1 MAAVAENAMSTTSSI
16 FNERQINCTI
26 LGGARSEKK
35 SVLNVAAILLNSGN
49 SYLRLQNLENLT
61 KCGFEKIVS
70 VENDSKNFNLD
81 DLLQNFPE
89 VKFVIPLEKAADGDL
104 INVAMAEIDSPSAL
118 VLRDSIH
125 ITQKILTA
133 QLSENLAAQD
143 VFCIA
148 PRIFAQD
155 KTAVPI
161 KFVPGVK
168 KSVLNI
174 ESDLQISNDEPTL
187 YPFDF
192 FGFYNTKK
200 FKRLGGYDYSIK
212 KPYWQNLDLAFR
224 AWLWGERIKI
234 STGLSLSYAEE
245 IPLVDSTPDISQLRF
260 FLKNMAPVVKDGR
273 ADLPL
278 SKFLPFKAR
287 SSCGIFEAFRQFSS
301 ARNWVCENERRF
313 SIDAFTLINDWGKI

>member
-1 MAAVAENAMSTTSSI
+1 MNTTSSI

-26 LGGARSEKK
+26 LGGRRSEKK
-35 SVLNVAAILLNSGN
+35 SNLNVAAILLNSGN

-89 VKFVIPLEKAADGDL
+89 VKFVIPLENAADGDL
-104 INVAMAEIDSPSAL
+104 INLAMAEIDSPCAL
-118 VLRDSIH
+118 VLRDSIR
-125 ITQKILTA
+125 ITQNILTA
-133 QLSENLAAQD
+133 QLSENLAAQN
-143 VFCIA
+143 VFCIV

-161 KFVPGVK
+161 KFIPGVK

-174 ESDLQISNDEPTL
+174 ESDSQISDGEATL
-187 YPFDF
+187 YPFGF

-200 FKRLGGYDYSIK
+200 FKRLGGFDYAIK
-212 KPYWQNLDLAFR
+212 NPYWQNLDFAFR
-224 AWLWGERIKI
+224 AWLWGERVKI
-234 STGLSLSYAEE
+234 STALSFSYAEE

-260 FLKNMAPVVKDGR
+260 FLKNMAPVMKDGR

-278 SKFLPFKAR
+278 SKFFSFKAR

-301 ARNWVCENERRF
+301 ARNWVRENERRF
-313 SIDAFTLINDWGKI
+313 LFDAFKLLNDWGKI

>member
-1 MAAVAENAMSTTSSI
+1 MSTTSSI

-26 LGGARSEKK
+26 LGGRRSEKK
-35 SVLNVAAILLNSGN
+35 AALNVAAILLNSGN
-49 SYLRLQNLENLT
+49 SYVRLQNVESLV

-70 VENDSKNFNLD
+70 VENESKNFNLD
-81 DLLQNFPE
+81 DLLQHFPE
-89 VKFVIPLEKAADGDL
+89 VKFVIPLEKASDGDL
-104 INVAMAEIDSPSAL
+104 INVAMSEIDSPNAL
-118 VLRDSIH
+118 VLRDSIR
-125 ITQKILTA
+125 ITHKILTA
-133 QLSENLAAQD
+133 QLSENLAAQNI
-143 VFCIA
+143 FCIV
-148 PRIFAQD
+148 PRLFAQD

-161 KFVPGVK
+161 QFIPGVK

-174 ESDLQISNDEPTL
+174 ESDLQISNGEATL

-200 FKRLGGYDYSIK
+200 FKRLGGYDYAIK

-234 STGLSLSYAEE
+234 STGLSFSYAED

-273 ADLPL
+273 ADLPF
-278 SKFLPFKAR
+278 SKFVSFKAR
-287 SSCGIFEAFRQFSS
+287 SSCGIFEAFRQFTS
-301 ARNWVCENERRF
+301 ARNWVRENERRF
-313 SIDAFTLINDWGKI
+313 SIDAFTLIHNWGQI

>member
-1 MAAVAENAMSTTSSI
+1 MSTTSSI

-26 LGGARSEKK
+26 LGGRRSEKK
-35 SVLNVAAILLNSGN
+35 AALNVAAILLNSGN
-49 SYLRLQNLENLT
+49 SYVRLQNVENLV

-70 VENDSKNFNLD
+70 VENESKNFNLD
-81 DLLQNFPE
+81 DLLQHFPE
-89 VKFVIPLEKAADGDL
+89 VKFVIPLEKASDGDL
-104 INVAMAEIDSPSAL
+104 INVAMSEIDSPNAL
-118 VLRDSIH
+118 VLRDSIR
-125 ITQKILTA
+125 ITHKILTA
-133 QLSENLAAQD
+133 QLSENLAAQNI
-143 VFCIA
+143 FCIV
-148 PRIFAQD
+148 PRLFAQD

-161 KFVPGVK
+161 QFIPGVK

-174 ESDLQISNDEPTL
+174 ESDLQISNGEATL

-200 FKRLGGYDYSIK
+200 FKRLGGYDYAIK

-234 STGLSLSYAEE
+234 STGLSFSYAED

-273 ADLPL
+273 ADLPF
-278 SKFLPFKAR
+278 SKFVSFKAR
-287 SSCGIFEAFRQFSS
+287 SSCGIFEAFRQFTS
-301 ARNWVCENERRF
+301 ARNWVRENERRF
-313 SIDAFTLINDWGKI
+313 SIDAFTLIHNWGQI